1 MNIDESAR
9 SHICDLEQQLE
20 DCHVI
25 IDLQSETISEQAE
38 TIKILRGQ
46 LNQPDHEVL
55 ICES

>member
-1 MNIDESAR
+1 MNIDESAQ
-9 SHICDLEQQLE
+9 SHICDLEQQLK

-46 LNQPDHEVL
+46 LTQSDHEVAL
-55 ICES
+55 CGA